1 MGLFKLVKE
10 LAIEDTQAF
19 MQMMMMK
26 HNHSKKILY
35 LIEPY
40 IAW

>member
-1 MGLFKLVKE
+1 MGLYNLVKE

-19 MQMMMMK
+19 MQMMRHK
-26 HNHSKKILY
+26 QFKEILH